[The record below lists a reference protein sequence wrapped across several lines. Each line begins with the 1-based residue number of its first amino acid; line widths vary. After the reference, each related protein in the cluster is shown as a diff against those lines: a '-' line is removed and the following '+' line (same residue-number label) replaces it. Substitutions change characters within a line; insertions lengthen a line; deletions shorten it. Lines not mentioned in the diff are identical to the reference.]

1 MAKKRWL
8 FVKAIMVLL
17 AVTLVLPN
25 FCVLAEATDMEA
37 MGITTYVE
45 KGVVKKG
52 LNFREGPSL
61 EAEIKFVLQAGIE
74 VEILE
79 LGDSWYK
86 IMYKDEVGYVASQYI
101 DLCYYDATITASNL
115 NLRSSPGTDGRVI
128 GTLVKA
134 TKVSILGE
142 VVIQDEENPV
152 WFKVAC
158 GEKTGYV
165 TKRYVNILTAQN
177 EHRRVGQ
184 VVPGVALNMR
194 ADSTTSSNIID
205 ILYQGTY
212 VVILGEKKTDGY
224 YKEWYKVLYD
234 DRIGWVAGKYIEERE
249 WTLGFEASTKNSSSS
264 SNRNHNMSLASKTLT
279 GTVVLPGETFSW
291 VQTMGSCS
299 EEKGFKLATVFMNK
313 QKVQGY
319 GGGVCQVS
327 TTINMAVKKTGIATN
342 ASTHSMRVSYASIQ
356 DEASVSYPYLDFS
369 FKNTLESPILIELV
383 ASSGRVTCKIY
394 IVE

>member
-61 EAEIKFVLQAGIE
+61 EAEIKFVLQAGTE

-86 IMYKDEVGYVASQYI
+86 FMYKDEVGYVASQYF

-152 WFKVAC
+152 WFKVTC

-165 TKRYVNILTAQN
+165 TKRYVNILTAQK

-212 VVILGEKKTDGY
+212 VVILDEKKTDGY

>member
-25 FCVLAEATDMEA
+25 FCVMAEATDMEA
-37 MGITTYVE
+37 VGSTTYVE

-61 EAEIKFVLQAGIE
+61 EADVKFVLKEGSE

-86 IMYKDEVGYVASQYI
+86 IMYENEVGYVAAQYI
-101 DLCYYDATITASNL
+101 DLYYYEGTITASHL
-115 NLRSSPGTDGRVI
+115 NLRVSPGTDAP
-128 GTLVKA
+128 VKTSLA
-134 TKVSILGE
+134 KAAKVSILGE
-142 VVIQDEENPV
+142 VVIDDEENPV

-158 GEKTGYV
+158 GENTGYV
-165 TKRYVNILTAQN
+165 TKRYVNILTAQAK
-177 EHRRVGQ
+177 HRRVGQ
-184 VVPGVALNMR
+184 VVQGVALNMR
-194 ADSTTSSNIID
+194 ADATTSSNIID

-212 VVILGEKKTDGY
+212 VIILGEKKTDDY

-249 WTLGFEASTKNSSSS
+249 WTLGFEATTRNSGSS

-279 GTVVLPGETFSW
+279 GTVILPGDTFSW
-291 VQTMGSCS
+291 VKTMGSCS

-327 TTINMAVKKTGIATN
+327 TTINMAVKKSGIPTN
-342 ASTHSMRVSYASIQ
+342 ASTHSMRVSYASMQ

-369 FKNTLESPILIELV
+369 FKNILESPILIELV
-383 ASSGRVTCKIY
+383 TSGGKVTCRIY